1 LYDELYK
8 AWVKEKERVDL
19 QPLPRDFYSK
29 LAAYMKRI
37 EEESRMLDKRTVKGR
52 AMLKEEENAK
62 RLIEDLA
69 RTRLEKIIHA
79 VMEEEVISTT
89 ILSDEEASLY
99 ENLTSE
105 IESYRSLVKKV
116 LRGQKPEGG
125 RRTSRKGMIV
135 VRILK
140 DVPAIIG
147 ADMKTYGPFKPE
159 DVAALPQENARLL
172 IKQGV
177 ATEIETV

>member
-1 LYDELYK
+1 MYDELYR
-8 AWVKEKERVDL
+8 AWVKEKEREDL
-19 QPLPRDFYSK
+19 QPLPRDFYSR

-52 AMLKEEENAK
+52 AILKEEENAK

-69 RTRLEKIIHA
+69 RTRLEKIIHTIL
-79 VMEEEVISTT
+79 EEKIISTT
-89 ILSDEEASLY
+89 ILSEEEAILY
-99 ENLTSE
+99 ENISSE
-105 IESYRSLVKKV
+105 IESYRSLVRKA
-116 LRGQKPEGG
+116 LRGQQPKVEKKAAQ
-125 RRTSRKGMIV
+125 KGMIV

-147 ADMKTYGPFKPE
+147 ADMKTYGPYKPE
-159 DVAALPQENARLL
+159 DIAALPQENARLL

-177 ATEIETV
+177 ATEIETT